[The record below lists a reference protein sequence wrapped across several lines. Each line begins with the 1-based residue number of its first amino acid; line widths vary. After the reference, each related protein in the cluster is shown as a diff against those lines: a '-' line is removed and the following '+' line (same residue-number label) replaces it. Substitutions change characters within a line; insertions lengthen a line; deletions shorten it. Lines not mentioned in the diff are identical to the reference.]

1 MIIKNQIRVGLSAIC
16 DYFCTRKANGMDK
29 QAAFDKN
36 TVEFVTVAA
45 EYCAFLEQVYDKE
58 PSRVVDVLSK
68 LLPLVYL
75 KASMISASEPEGLYM
90 EEAVTEPDYDAIRM
104 SLQEKFGEN
113 DDYLEVFVEDMKY
126 SDTPVRKCI
135 SEDLADIYQALKN
148 FVNSYRSGLDEVM
161 EEAVAVC
168 TEGFRTYWGQTLTNT
183 LRAIHNV
190 RYNSDVNSD
199 EPSFYD

>member
-1 MIIKNQIRVGLSAIC
+1 
-16 DYFCTRKANGMDK
+16 MDK
-29 QAAFDKN
+29 LTAFDKN

-75 KASMISASEPEGLYM
+75 KASMVNVPEPEGLYM
-90 EEAVTEPDYDAIRM
+90 EETVTEADYDAVRVA
-104 SLQEKFGEN
+104 LQEKFGGN
-113 DDYLEVFVEDMKY
+113 DDYLEVFVEEMKY

-148 FVNSYRSGLDEVM
+148 FVQSYRSGLDEVM

-168 TEGFRTYWGQTLTNT
+168 MDGFRTYWGQVLTNT

-190 RYNSDVNSD
+190 RYSSDENLD
-199 EPSFYD
+199 EPSLYD

>member
-1 MIIKNQIRVGLSAIC
+1 MG
-16 DYFCTRKANGMDK
+16 K
-29 QAAFDKN
+29 QTAFEKN

-45 EYCAFLEQVYDKE
+45 EYCAFLEQIYDKE
-58 PSRVVDVLSK
+58 PARVVDILCK
-68 LLPLVYL
+68 LLPLIYL
-75 KASMISASEPEGLYM
+75 KAAMLNETEPEGLYL
-90 EEAVTEPDYDAIRM
+90 EETVTEPDYDAIRE

-113 DDYLEVFVEDMKY
+113 DDYLEVFVEEMKY

-168 TEGFRTYWGQTLTNT
+168 SEGFRTYWGQTLTNT
-183 LRAIHNV
+183 LRAVHNV
-190 RYNSDVNSD
+190 RYSADLNLE
-199 EPSFYD
+199 EP